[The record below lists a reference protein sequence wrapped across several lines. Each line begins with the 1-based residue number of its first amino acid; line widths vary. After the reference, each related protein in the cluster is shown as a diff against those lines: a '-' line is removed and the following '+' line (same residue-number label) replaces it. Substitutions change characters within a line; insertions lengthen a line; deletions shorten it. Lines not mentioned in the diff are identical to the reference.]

1 MISNQLIQAAII
13 TTLKANAA
21 LIAWLTARS
30 SGSEIRET
38 SWQGAIF
45 TYPAVRAEIG
55 TQIPD
60 GNLGTCQTILSETP
74 FTVLSFAEGNSS
86 LEADELAGLVNLA
99 LFGSRVSGTGFRSLL
114 INSDGVLHAT
124 RTGERVW
131 RAMGLY
137 RMKMHQPT

>member
-1 MISNQLIQAAII
+1 MISPELIQAAII

-21 LIAWLTARS
+21 LIAFLTANS
-30 SGSEIRET
+30 ATDEIRET
-38 SWQGAIF
+38 SWQGAQF
-45 TYPAVRAEIG
+45 TYPAVRVEVG

-60 GNLGTCQTILSETP
+60 GNLGTCQTTLSETP
-74 FTVLSFAEGNSS
+74 FTVLSFGEGNSS
-86 LEADELAGLVNLA
+86 LAADELAGLVNGA
-99 LFGSRVSGTGFRSLL
+99 LFGNRVSGTGFASLL
-114 INSDGVLHAT
+114 INSDGILHAT